1 MPIVGVET
9 GVFLGGLIDDF
20 VDAAGGAVDAVV
32 VVAFAGVGP
41 VGDEDVAVGAGEEVD
56 AAEPLILG
64 LHEVGGVFAGV
75 AAAFA
80 FQFVHVDA
88 VAVEVAGEHGAVVF
102 FGPVAA
108 LVDEHADVG
117 VAAAEFEGL
126 VADALADVGP
136 FFGAGVPVEVVGGLL
151 DDFVDVRVQV
161 GAEHAAVVGAGD
173 DVPEVADDGVDH
185 EELAI
190 GIPVVAPGVG
200 PAVRDGF
207 DDFAGGVVAPDGAV
221 DFEAFVHR
229 GAGGA
234 DGGGVGDAVAAV
246 EPAVGAPAEAVDDV
260 VADGFGVEAV
270 EEDLGFGVGGVV
282 AVLIGYEGEGAG
294 VEDPGAAVAVFD
306 GGEVGAVF
314 PEHFAFVVFA
324 VAVGVFEDEDAVA
337 EGGVPAVGVFGVGVV
352 FGDPEAAACVPGH
365 GDGLLDIGFGGEDEA
380 FEAGGELHGGGGFL
394 GGHGGAF
401 FGVEGG
407 GEGGCGERRAEGA
420 EECGEEKEGM
430 AHGGCGESNGGEVV
444 IVHALGGNVWDGGGC

>member
-1 MPIVGVET
+1 M
-9 GVFLGGLIDDF
+9 
-20 VDAAGGAVDAVV
+20 DAVV

-56 AAEPLILG
+56 AAEPFVFG
-64 LHEVGGVFAGV
+64 LHEVGGVFADV
-75 AAAFA
+75 AAALA
-80 FQFVHVDA
+80 FQFVDVDA
-88 VAVEVAGEHGAVVF
+88 VAVEVAGEDGAVVF

-117 VAAAEFEGL
+117 VAAAEFAGFAAEAVFFE
-126 VADALADVGP
+126 VAP
-136 FFGAGVPVEVVGGLL
+136 FFGAGVPVEVVGGLF
-151 DDFVDVRVQV
+151 DDFVDVGVEV
-161 GAEHAAVVGAGD
+161 GAEHAAVIGTGD

-185 EELAI
+185 EEFAI

-200 PAVRDGF
+200 AAVGDGF
-207 DDFAGGVVAPDGAV
+207 EDFAGGVVAPDGAV
-221 DFEAFVHR
+221 EFGAFFGR

-282 AVLIGYEGEGAG
+282 AVLVGEEGEGAG

-314 PEHFAFVVFA
+314 PEDFAFVVFA

-352 FGDPEAAACVPGH
+352 FGHPEAAACVPGH
-365 GDGLLDIGFGGEDEA
+365 GDGLLDIGFGGEDNA
-380 FEAGGELHGGGGFL
+380 FEAGGELHGGGGFF
-394 GGHGGAF
+394 GGHGGAL

-407 GEGGCGERRAEGA
+407 GEVGGGGFTTEGT
-420 EECGEEKEGM
+420 EEHRGEKEGK
-430 AHGGCGESNGGEVV
+430 AHGECGESNGWDFV